1 MSQPSLELIK
11 KEIETILPRYP
22 RKEAAILP
30 ALHLV
35 QRRLGYITAE
45 SEKLVAQ
52 VLGVRPVRVREV
64 VTFYT
69 MFSQK
74 PLGKYHL
81 QVCSNLSCTLAGGET
96 VLDYLREKLKI
107 KVGETTADGRFTL
120 TTVECLGACDQA
132 PCLMVNDD
140 LHGRLDKTKID
151 ELLARL
157 E

>member
-1 MSQPSLELIK
+1 MSQPALELIK

-22 RKEAAILP
+22 KKDAAILP

-96 VLDYLREKLKI
+96 VLDYLREKLRI

-140 LHGRLDKTKID
+140 LYGRLDKAKID
-151 ELLARL
+151 ELLAKL

>member
-1 MSQPSLELIK
+1 MPSW
-11 KEIETILPRYP
+11 ETLRQEVESLAARYP
-22 RKEAAILP
+22 KKEAAILP

-35 QRRLGYITAE
+35 QRKLGYISPE
-45 SEKLVAQ
+45 GEKFVAQ

-81 QVCSNLSCTLAGGET
+81 QVCSNLSCTLNGSQT
-96 VLDYLREKLKI
+96 LLDYLREKLGI
-107 KVGETTADGRFTL
+107 EPGETTPDGRITL
-120 TTVECLGACDQA
+120 STVECLGACDQA

-140 LHGRLDKTKID
+140 LYGRLDKPKL
-151 ELLARL
+151 EALLASL

>member
-1 MSQPSLELIK
+1 VSQPSLELIK

-140 LHGRLDKTKID
+140 LYGRLDKTKID

>member
-1 MSQPSLELIK
+1 VSQPALELIK

-22 RKEAAILP
+22 KKDAAILP

-96 VLDYLREKLKI
+96 VLDYLREKLRI

-140 LHGRLDKTKID
+140 LYGRLDKAKID
-151 ELLARL
+151 ELLAKL